1 MGERLWMLN
10 EGECPERHR
19 EHCLRQTFQIN
30 RWRRLNGGQILF
42 ILLSL
47 PKEAAFTCCLKKKK
61 NKLYLLI
68 TTG

>member
-30 RWRRLNGGQILF
+30 RWRRLNGGQIF